1 MAKNSGLKITRRY
14 TSPGD
19 PYKDIT
25 WEKRTSK
32 ITNPDGS
39 VVFEMTDVEIP
50 STWSQVA
57 TDIMVSKY
65 FRKAGVPQVD
75 ESGNI
80 LRDDN
85 GEIILGPESS
95 SKQVFDRL
103 AETWRHW
110 GEKTG
115 YFASKD
121 DAQAFEDELKYMLAT
136 QMAAPNSPQWFNTGL
151 NHKYDLTGPAQGFW
165 YVDPKTEK
173 LTEGQ
178 DSYSRPQ
185 PHACFIQSI
194 DDDLV
199 NEGGIMDLWVKEARL
214 FKFGSGT
221 GTNFSNLRGEGEKL
235 SGGGV
240 SSGVMSFLKIGD
252 SAAGAIKSGGT
263 TRRAAKMVIL
273 DLDHPDIEN
282 FVEWKAVEE
291 DKARALIAAGYPSD
305 FNGEAYATV
314 SGQNSNNSVRVPTD
328 FIKAVEKNEDWEL
341 IGRTNGDVTITPN
354 GTGSIKLGAMKFVGT
369 TMSSD
374 DSTQITIAENIQTTG
389 TINVAGAATLSTS
402 LTFASGA
409 TVTTILDEDAMG
421 TNSAT
426 ALATQQSIKAYVDS
440 QVTASDLDFQGD
452 SGGAL
457 SVDLDSQTFTVT
469 GGTGIDTSGSGQ
481 TLTVAIDSTV
491 ATLTGSQTLTNKVL
505 TSPTI
510 NGATMTGNVTV
521 DNLIF
526 NDTDISTAS
535 NGNLTLNPG
544 GTGTIQLHANT
555 AVTGTASVSGTLT
568 TADITT
574 TGNTTV
580 SGNSTVAGTL
590 TVQGSINADT
600 IVSNSNGD
608 ITIDP
613 AGTGAIVLTGPIT
626 ATGTQTTTGQLNV
639 DNLRLDGNTLS
650 ATSGGITLSP
660 ATGQNVAVGGTNV
673 KLTATEANF
682 TLMEATTVR
691 TDTLSTD
698 TSNADLTIGTQGTGN
713 IVVDTGVIARTGDL
727 ELDVS
732 GNLYLDA
739 DGGTMFLQDG
749 TAGTFG
755 QFIRAGSNDLTI
767 ASGSTQALI
776 FTGANAAFQGHLSVS
791 GAQVDFTNLPTS
803 DPSVAGRLW
812 NDSGTVKISAG

>member
-1 MAKNSGLKITRRY
+1 MARQNINIGSSANDGT
-14 TSPGD
+14 GD
-19 PYKDIT
+19 PL
-25 WEKRTSK
+25 RTAFDK
-32 ITNPDGS
+32 IND
-39 VVFEMTDVEIP
+39 
-50 STWSQVA
+50 
-57 TDIMVSKY
+57 
-65 FRKAGVPQVD
+65 
-75 ESGNI
+75 
-80 LRDDN
+80 
-85 GEIILGPESS
+85 
-95 SKQVFDRL
+95 
-103 AETWRHW
+103 
-110 GEKTG
+110 
-115 YFASKD
+115 
-121 DAQAFEDELKYMLAT
+121 
-136 QMAAPNSPQWFNTGL
+136 
-151 NHKYDLTGPAQGFW
+151 
-165 YVDPKTEK
+165 
-173 LTEGQ
+173 
-178 DSYSRPQ
+178 
-185 PHACFIQSI
+185 
-194 DDDLV
+194 
-199 NEGGIMDLWVKEARL
+199 
-214 FKFGSGT
+214 
-221 GTNFSNLRGEGEKL
+221 
-235 SGGGV
+235 
-240 SSGVMSFLKIGD
+240 
-252 SAAGAIKSGGT
+252 
-263 TRRAAKMVIL
+263 
-273 DLDHPDIEN
+273 N
-282 FVEWKAVEE
+282 FVELYGG
-291 DKARALIAAGYPSD
+291 D
-305 FNGEAYATV
+305 
-314 SGQNSNNSVRVPTD
+314 NNLNTLDANLDVNNFAITT
-328 FIKAVEKNEDWEL
+328 
-341 IGRTNGDVTITPN
+341 GRTNGDVTITPN